1 MVRYRRHRWF
11 GGLLVSGALIAV
23 TGPAVLAQVAT
34 ESASESQPVPEFQV
48 IWTGLLSTSQMP
60 ADDSQQLSLRR
71 RGISTIVNLDEAM
84 FDVGRYGFE
93 SFLWV
98 ALPAG
103 TAPTQAQAERFL
115 RFIQQ
120 PDNQPAH
127 ISGSLREARAT
138 LVALLRYAVDG
149 MPLENALAEGQR
161 LNLGAALPLQHV
173 EWLRSWAATRPPG
186 SHRRPPRP

>member
-11 GGLLVSGALIAV
+11 GGLLVSVALVAV
-23 TGPAVLAQVAT
+23 AGPAVLAQVA
-34 ESASESQPVPEFQV
+34 EQASESQPVPEFQV
-48 IWTGLLSTSQMP
+48 VWAGQLSTSQMP
-60 ADDSQQLSLRR
+60 ADDSQQLWLRG
-71 RGISTIVNLDEAM
+71 RGINTIINLDDAM

-103 TAPTQAQAERFL
+103 TVPTQVQAERFL

-127 ISGSLREARAT
+127 ISGTLRESRAAM
-138 LVALLRYAVDG
+138 VALLRYAVDG
-149 MPLENALAEGQR
+149 VSLENALAEGQR
-161 LNLGAALPLQHV
+161 LNLGAALSLQRA
-173 EWLRSWAATRPPG
+173 EWLRRWATTRPPG
-186 SHRRPPRP
+186 SHRRPRP